1 MHDRWTSTTPTSIT
15 VRKPKFAVSP
25 RVQTP
30 EPLPIDWRRGARS
43 LRLLVG
49 AAICAVIGHNWRF
62 VWNRRWAWVPEARS
76 HVLIQTTVK
85 RRRTCARCEQEQS
98 RIVGGKW
105 RKSA

>member
-1 MHDRWTSTTPTSIT
+1 MTTPDLI
-15 VRKPKFAVSP
+15 RPRQPKFAVSP
-25 RVQTP
+25 RVHTP

-49 AAICAVIGHNWRF
+49 AAICAVIGHNWRRL
-62 VWNRRWAWVPEARS
+62 VRVQMVWVPEARQ
-76 HVLIQTTVK
+76 HVSCKTTVK
-85 RRRTCARCEQEQS
+85 RRRTCARCDVEQS